1 MGLPVSVYRSTDA
14 GAPVGTA
21 ARPLDWITILKKCL
35 VEGYGDKD
43 PLGWTLEFENVS
55 TYAAVFK
62 NNPVIGSGGYFQ
74 IASSNGGNGLNVAID
89 LSVAKGM
96 TGVGVYV
103 DKILQRRLGLYNDR
117 SNGWIVL
124 GTSRGFWML
133 QNSAENTWS
142 SSTGQSSACWSVFV
156 GDIETFDPNDNSPF
170 TLVHGVSG
178 TGDSTS
184 ATYSDNIGS
193 AANGA
198 VAVMLPAL
206 SGSGRYEH
214 RVESTMIGFT
224 GSDQNPG
231 GIFSTNLPMVF
242 TPAILRRGAT
252 STPQANIT
260 VSDNL
265 PYIRGVIPAL
275 VVPSIQGGRSLTG
288 FDHTFDSVMYRVVH
302 GYSTTMYWL
311 KMEGEWYA

>member
-1 MGLPVSVYRSTDA
+1 MGLPVTVYRSTDV

-62 NNPVIGSGGYFQ
+62 NNPTVGSGGYFQ
-74 IASSNGGNGLNVAID
+74 IASSNGGNGLNIAID

-103 DKILQRRLGLYNDR
+103 DKILQRRLALFDSR
-117 SNGWIVL
+117 TNGWVVL

-156 GDIETFDPNDNSPF
+156 GDIETFDPNDTSPF
-170 TLVHGVSG
+170 TLVHGVTG

-184 ATYSDNIGS
+184 TTYGDNVGS
-193 AANGA
+193 SSNGA
-198 VAVMLPAL
+198 VAVMYPAA
-206 SGSGRYEH
+206 SGSGRNEY
-214 RVESTMIGFT
+214 RVESNMVAFATA
-224 GSDQNPG
+224 DNNPG

-242 TPAILRRGAT
+242 IPAILRRGAAN
-252 STPQANIT
+252 SPSANIT

-265 PYIRGVIPAL
+265 PYMRGIIPAL
-275 VVPSIQGGRSLTG
+275 VIPSVMGGRSLTG
-288 FDHTFDSVMYRVVH
+288 FEHTFDSVLYRVVQ
-302 GYSTTMYWL
+302 GVGTTMYWL